1 MVNFNYNQT
10 TMTTKVQYTSE
21 QLATAE
27 LLIQEHNAAISVSE
41 NARELFIDVTGRR
54 GVYFT
59 LWVYNPMSRRNP
71 FTYGGNLSTN
81 LLKAV
86 EKICTRTGNQVT
98 LGTAENFN
106 PNYPKEGIINFGKY
120 NGMTLTEVYD
130 ADPNYILWFASKY
143 EPKTQH
149 AASLVDDAKVLAEV
163 HWQRVANHNRET
175 CTSKFIGMPK
185 KRQEFELTV
194 TSVKR
199 FQSQGFG
206 YDADDVIRHQYKCM
220 DGEGNLVQFYIGE
233 IENSIQVGERVTLT
247 ASVKS
252 HSEICGRNWTVLT
265 RVSSVTPY
273 ADKYTSSGIK
283 FSVVGHSPV
292 GEAAIWMVDYVN
304 SLEAVKGSFKMQV
317 EHKGYGTI
325 STIGFEK

>member
-41 NARELFIDVTGRR
+41 HARELFIDVTGRR

-199 FQSQGFG
+199 FQSPGFG
-206 YDADDVIRHQYKCM
+206 WNADDVIRYRYKCV
-220 DGEGNLVQFYIGE
+220 DTAGNLVQFYIY
-233 IENSIQVGERVTLT
+233 ENEPSLQTEENVSLT

-252 HSEICGRNWTVLT
+252 HAEICGRNWTVLT
-265 RVSSVTPY
+265 RIVIDQTV
-273 ADKYTSSGIK
+273 A
-283 FSVVGHSPV
+283 
-292 GEAAIWMVDYVN
+292 
-304 SLEAVKGSFKMQV
+304 
-317 EHKGYGTI
+317 
-325 STIGFEK
+325 